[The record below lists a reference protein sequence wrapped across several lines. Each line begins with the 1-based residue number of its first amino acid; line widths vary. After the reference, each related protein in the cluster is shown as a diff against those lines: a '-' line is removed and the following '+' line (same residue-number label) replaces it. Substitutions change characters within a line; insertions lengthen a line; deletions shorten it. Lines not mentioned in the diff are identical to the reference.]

1 MGRLEVA
8 KGVVVKAAATV
19 EVDME
24 EAVMVEEER
33 GVAMGEV
40 VMVEEAMEQEPIG
53 D

>member
-1 MGRLEVA
+1 MA

-24 EAVMVEEER
+24 EAVMVEE
-33 GVAMGEV
+33 
-40 VMVEEAMEQEPIG
+40 AMEQEPIG